1 MQVEGQN
8 RSPHLSHCN
17 LNLYFLPFQLSKKI
31 TLPSHCSHLFKY
43 LNLDIIT
50 SAYSRTKTRSSFC
63 LYLFH
68 FTELRSLFCYLLS
81 SVKQSKYTNKWIRN
95 VWTSEKRSFN
105 YFSLKHHHCNTS
117 ASFQCFHW
125 KMDKALTREER
136 RILDLTDK
144 GTGRAKWLS
153 HSYQALLPQ
162 TGTETCEAAC
172 WSHLYLHPT

>member
-1 MQVEGQN
+1 MGKFGNHLTYFSVPEGRTLRFSSCLAGIRIHFQGLKFHSLPWQSIPLLSLLFDKIC
-8 RSPHLSHCN
+8 SPHLSHCN

-50 SAYSRTKTRSSFC
+50 SAYSRTKTCSSFC

-95 VWTSEKRSFN
+95 V
-105 YFSLKHHHCNTS
+105 
-117 ASFQCFHW
+117 
-125 KMDKALTREER
+125 
-136 RILDLTDK
+136 
-144 GTGRAKWLS
+144 
-153 HSYQALLPQ
+153 
-162 TGTETCEAAC
+162 
-172 WSHLYLHPT
+172 